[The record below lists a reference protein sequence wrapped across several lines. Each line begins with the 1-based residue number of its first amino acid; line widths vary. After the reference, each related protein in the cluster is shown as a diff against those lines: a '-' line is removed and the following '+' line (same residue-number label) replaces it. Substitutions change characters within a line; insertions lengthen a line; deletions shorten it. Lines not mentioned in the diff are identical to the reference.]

1 MSCRILPTL
10 VETKHRR
17 ETAMNEEVRTK
28 AKQVIEWELTP
39 KLSTENA
46 LKDKV

>member
-1 MSCRILPTL
+1 LPTL

-17 ETAMNEEVRTK
+17 EIAMKEEVRTK
-28 AKQVIEWELTP
+28 VKQVIERELSP
-39 KLSTENA
+39 KLSTENG